1 MTKEEV
7 ATYVT
12 REYFSYYWQ
21 QANKRISSSY
31 SGLHFGHYKAASF
44 DQDLSAIDTLKSSLC
59 AQMGT
64 PLARLGRGLT
74 ILLEKVMGNN
84 FIHKMQAIY
93 LLEADFN
100 WWNKLIFARQMV
112 EPTVGKN
119 TIPDDV
125 FAKNRSQYLDASLSK
140 T

>member
-1 MTKEEV
+1 
-7 ATYVT
+7 
-12 REYFSYYWQ
+12 
-21 QANKRISSSY
+21 
-31 SGLHFGHYKAASF
+31 
-44 DQDLSAIDTLKSSLC
+44 
-59 AQMGT
+59 MGT